1 MFYYA
6 TEIHSYVFDN
16 ENKSLYEMP
25 QKCAMSYIW
34 FGLNSTLKF
43 CKILRKGKQ
52 KTE

>member
-25 QKCAMSYIW
+25 QKVCYVIYMVWS
-34 FGLNSTLKF
+34 KF
-43 CKILRKGKQ
+43 TIKILQNLAKR
-52 KTE
+52 